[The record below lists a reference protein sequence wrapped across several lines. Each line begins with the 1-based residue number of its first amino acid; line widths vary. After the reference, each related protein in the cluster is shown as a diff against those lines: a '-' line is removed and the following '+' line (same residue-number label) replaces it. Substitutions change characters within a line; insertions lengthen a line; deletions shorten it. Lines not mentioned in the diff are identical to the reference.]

1 MTAQESAVR
10 RPADKQRE
18 RRAKSGSGAIRRSF
32 DKYWYAYAMAAPVAV
47 VLVVLV
53 GYPFAWGMYL
63 SLTNATEANMG
74 RDIGVNHIPATYK
87 FVGLDN
93 FTNILSGADG
103 HFYST
108 LSWTLIWTFVC
119 VFFHVAIG
127 LGLAILIN
135 RRVRFRAGYRLML
148 ILPWA
153 IPGFVA
159 AFAWRLLYNDNGVFN
174 ALLKSAG
181 LHGTNWLAQPTSAKF
196 AVIAVNV
203 WMGVPFMMVSFLGG
217 LQSIPAERYEA
228 AEMDGATPWQRFL
241 YITLPGLRPVM
252 MTVTLLGIIWTFNK
266 FDVIFLVTE
275 GGPAGS
281 TDILVTHAYE
291 LAFANIRQYAQ
302 AASYGVVILSMLL
315 VFATVYR
322 RTLSKSEVSA

>member
-1 MTAQESAVR
+1 
-10 RPADKQRE
+10 
-18 RRAKSGSGAIRRSF
+18 
-32 DKYWYAYAMAAPVAV
+32 
-47 VLVVLV
+47 
-53 GYPFAWGMYL
+53 
-63 SLTNATEANMG
+63 
-74 RDIGVNHIPATYK
+74 
-87 FVGLDN
+87 
-93 FTNILSGADG
+93 
-103 HFYST
+103 
-108 LSWTLIWTFVC
+108 
-119 VFFHVAIG
+119 
-127 LGLAILIN
+127 
-135 RRVRFRAGYRLML
+135 
-148 ILPWA
+148 
-153 IPGFVA
+153 
-159 AFAWRLLYNDNGVFN
+159 
-174 ALLKSAG
+174 
-181 LHGTNWLAQPTSAKF
+181 
-196 AVIAVNV
+196 
-203 WMGVPFMMVSFLGG
+203 MGVPFMMVSFLGG